1 MEHPLYKTWINMRSR
16 CNNPNWPE
24 YHKYGGRGITV
35 CDRWNSFET
44 FCADM
49 GERPDGHTLER
60 IDNNQGYSPDN
71 CCWATPAE
79 QALNRN
85 APKPRGGK
93 YIRQQKNRWRIDLRI
108 APGLRPCIW
117 CKTLEEAEE
126 ILTYL
131 IYERDYYRYIGHY
144 A

>member
-1 MEHPLYKTWINMRSR
+1 MRQR
-16 CNNPNWPE
+16 CNNSAWPE

-35 CDRWNSFET
+35 CERWNNFET
-44 FCADM
+44 FVNDM
-49 GERPDGHTLER
+49 GERPEGHTLER
-60 IDNNQGYSPDN
+60 IDNNGGYSPDN

-93 YIRQQKNRWRIDLRI
+93 YIRQQKNRWRVDLRI
-108 APGLRPCIW
+108 VPRLRPSFY
-117 CKTLEEAEE
+117 CKTEEEAELLRD
-126 ILTYL
+126 ILVF
-131 IYERDYYRYIGHY
+131 ERDFYRFIGHY